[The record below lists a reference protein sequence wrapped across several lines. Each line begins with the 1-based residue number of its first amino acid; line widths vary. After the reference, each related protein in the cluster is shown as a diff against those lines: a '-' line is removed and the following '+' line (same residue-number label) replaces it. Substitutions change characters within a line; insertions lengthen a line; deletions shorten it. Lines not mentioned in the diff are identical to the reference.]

1 MSGVRLAVAGA
12 LLGTVLGAGE
22 AGAADRNGF
31 IWGFSV
37 GGGSLSCD
45 GCETE
50 SGVAVGVHGGGMID
64 PKLAVLFDGQGVGIS
79 EQNGSTTVFVVDSLA
94 LRYWAAERLW
104 VQGGVGIGSIDN
116 SRFGKTQNG
125 LGFMAGAAF
134 ELTKGDD
141 FILDLQGR
149 FGTASIDGQ
158 RLNSV
163 SAHLGFNWY

>member
-12 LLGTVLGAGE
+12 LAGVLLGAGG
-22 AGAADRNGF
+22 AGAADRQGF
-31 IWGFSV
+31 VWGFSV

-45 GCETE
+45 GCESE
-50 SGVAVGVHGGGMID
+50 SGVAVGVHAGGMID
-64 PKLAVLFDGQGVGIS
+64 DKMAILFDGQGVGIS
-79 EQNGSTTVFVVDSLA
+79 EPDDSTTVFVVDSLA
-94 LRYWAAERLW
+94 LRYWVADRLW

-125 LGFMAGAAF
+125 LGFMAGGGF
-134 ELTKGDD
+134 ELTNGDR
-141 FILDLQGR
+141 FVLDLQGR
-149 FGTASIDGQ
+149 FGTADIDGQ